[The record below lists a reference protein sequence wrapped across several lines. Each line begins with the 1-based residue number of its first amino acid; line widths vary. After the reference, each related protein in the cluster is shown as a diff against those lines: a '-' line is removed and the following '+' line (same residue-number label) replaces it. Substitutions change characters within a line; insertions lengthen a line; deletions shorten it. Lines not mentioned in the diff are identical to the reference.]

1 MDEAILIEE
10 CKKGNMDAYG
20 QLVTKYMKKAYNVA
34 LFFTRDPNDAWDI
47 SQEGFLNAWK
57 AIKRFDTKKA
67 FFPWL
72 YTIIKN
78 ESMKKFRREMREKK
92 GYPIQIKFT
101 ESPEKRLEKI
111 EMTEKLKKAI
121 SQLDTEK
128 QEIIYLRHFAEM
140 SYKEI
145 SESLNISMGTVM
157 SRLYYGRKALLKKY
171 KND

>member
-1 MDEAILIEE
+1 MLP
-10 CKKGNMDAYG
+10 
-20 QLVTKYMKKAYNVA
+20 
-34 LFFTRDPNDAWDI
+34 FSRDPNDAWDI

-57 AIKRFDTKKA
+57 AIERFDTKKA

-111 EMTEKLKKAI
+111 EMIEKLKKAI

-128 QEIIYLRHFAEM
+128 QEIIYLRRDAGC
-140 SYKEI
+140 S
-145 SESLNISMGTVM
+145 
-157 SRLYYGRKALLKKY
+157 
-171 KND
+171 

>member
-1 MDEAILIEE
+1 MDDAILIEE

-20 QLVTKYMKKAYNVA
+20 QFVTKYMKKAYNVA

-47 SQEGFLNAWK
+47 SQEGFLNTWK
-57 AIKRFDTKKA
+57 SIKRFDTKKA

-78 ESMKKFRREMREKK
+78 ESMKKFRREMKEKK

-111 EMTEKLKKAI
+111 EKIEKLKEAI

-145 SESLNISMGTVM
+145 SKSLNISMETVM
-157 SRLYYGRKALLKKY
+157 SRLYYGRKALLKEY